1 MNQEINQLIMEKAKE
16 YESYVI
22 QQRRHFHTY
31 AEVTA
36 KEFETSKYLKEEAA
50 KLGLP
55 IQELKGTGFIATLDT
70 GRPGKTLAIRSDI
83 DALPLDEDS
92 ENLKGPKT
100 CVSVNPG
107 ACHAC
112 GHDAHMAI
120 ALGAMK
126 VLCDIREQLSGKILF
141 AFEEGEEQGTGWPAM
156 SEALIAHKIDAIYG
170 NHVTAFMDAGTFC
183 ADEGPRMA
191 GAIGIEVTVNGKS
204 GHGSRPDL
212 AVNPIVAASQI
223 VTQLNTAWSTR
234 LDVTKTVTLSV
245 CMFQAG
251 HMSNIIPDSAFLGG
265 SCRYFDIEE
274 SHKAAAIIEQ
284 VAEGVAAVNECT
296 VTFGKKQ
303 GIITT
308 PVMNTPELAQL
319 SQKGIQEMM
328 PKGSLVH
335 DVKWFASEP
344 FSRYYDLFPCMFNFI
359 GVRNEEK
366 GCGAEH
372 HNGKFDIDEDA
383 LQGGVA
389 VTAKFAV
396 DFLAGGKGE
405 ADD

>member
-1 MNQEINQLIMEKAKE
+1 MNQDINQLIVEKAKE

-31 AEVTA
+31 AEITA

-170 NHVTAFMDAGTFC
+170 NHVTAFM
-183 ADEGPRMA
+183 
-191 GAIGIEVTVNGKS
+191 
-204 GHGSRPDL
+204 
-212 AVNPIVAASQI
+212 
-223 VTQLNTAWSTR
+223 
-234 LDVTKTVTLSV
+234 LSLI
-245 CMFQAG
+245 
-251 HMSNIIPDSAFLGG
+251 HISI
-265 SCRYFDIEE
+265 R
-274 SHKAAAIIEQ
+274 
-284 VAEGVAAVNECT
+284 
-296 VTFGKKQ
+296 
-303 GIITT
+303 
-308 PVMNTPELAQL
+308 
-319 SQKGIQEMM
+319 
-328 PKGSLVH
+328 
-335 DVKWFASEP
+335 W
-344 FSRYYDLFPCMFNFI
+344 R
-359 GVRNEEK
+359 
-366 GCGAEH
+366 
-372 HNGKFDIDEDA
+372 
-383 LQGGVA
+383 
-389 VTAKFAV
+389 
-396 DFLAGGKGE
+396 
-405 ADD
+405 